1 MPSTPPSPSSSD
13 SSVVIPDWAWK
24 RQEIRQALRSR
35 DAGAILRFAQQYGG
49 ASQSRIAAATGLLQG
64 RVNEIVRNRRVVVR
78 IDVFERIAAG
88 LRMPDEA
95 RALMGLAPLGP
106 AGSGP
111 QALLEHP
118 QVAAVSRTKAEAV
131 TEIRESAAHAQTV
144 DVIAVRALG
153 MVAMGDSLLRGPLTR
168 PERVSVPR
176 LRVMVLHHESPAVP
190 RIAEEVGETARFF
203 SASLRFAEE
212 LLGELSEEGTL
223 KMEVYRYVTPPVWR
237 MIRLDDTSFVA
248 VIGARS
254 DPDASLVYRL
264 APTPPASFAAGFER
278 HFEMLRQS
286 AERVI

>member
-1 MPSTPPSPSSSD
+1 
-13 SSVVIPDWAWK
+13 VEIPDWAWQ
-24 RQEIRQALRSR
+24 REEIREALHGR

-95 RALMGLAPLGP
+95 RLLMGLAPVRFSQ
-106 AGSGP
+106 SGP
-111 QALLEHP
+111 LDLLQHP
-118 QVAAVSRTKAEAV
+118 QVAAVSRTKAEAR
-131 TEIRESAAHAQTV
+131 TEIRQAAANARSA

-153 MVAMGDSLLRGPLTR
+153 MVAMGDSLLRRVLTR
-168 PERVSVPR
+168 PDRECVPR
-176 LRVMVLHHESPAVP
+176 VRVMVLHHESPAVS

-212 LLGELSEEGTL
+212 LLGELAEEGTL
-223 KMEVYRYVTPPVWR
+223 KLEVYRYRTPPVWR

-254 DPDASLVYRL
+254 DPHASLVYRFS
-264 APTPPASFAAGFER
+264 PTPPATFAAGFER
-278 HFEMLRQS
+278 YFEALRDG